1 MGTCNNIETLRDPG
15 YGTKLFFL
23 IIVYSFSLPMH
34 FSKNHKFALCCI
46 LYIINVILETLPFV
60 DKWSSFGFPR
70 YAETINF
77 YSHFWSTFIL
87 NRIPMLYELSNA
99 NFSFLSFFFLSF
111 QLANQTYEWM
121 IVNVDRKLVLKWQPM
136 FSEKI
141 RINIKFENKSI
152 AGVEKQFSSG

>member
-1 MGTCNNIETLRDPG
+1 
-15 YGTKLFFL
+15 
-23 IIVYSFSLPMH
+23 
-34 FSKNHKFALCCI
+34 
-46 LYIINVILETLPFV
+46 
-60 DKWSSFGFPR
+60 
-70 YAETINF
+70 
-77 YSHFWSTFIL
+77 
-87 NRIPMLYELSNA
+87 MLYELSNA

-121 IVNVDRKLVLKWQPM
+121 IVNVDRKFVLKWQPM

>member
-1 MGTCNNIETLRDPG
+1 MAQLDLSLFHFFSRAKYPYFFSDYWRYVDRPNFRTVIDLLYISIVGTCNNIETLRDPG

-34 FSKNHKFALCCI
+34 FSKNHLFALCCI

-60 DKWSSFGFPR
+60 YKWSSFGFPR

-111 QLANQTYEWM
+111 SLFN
-121 IVNVDRKLVLKWQPM
+121 
-136 FSEKI
+136 
-141 RINIKFENKSI
+141 
-152 AGVEKQFSSG
+152 